1 MGLLIG
7 IVGPNV
13 MAQFQSSK
21 TKTAEIQIEQLRTA
35 LDTFAMDVGRY
46 PSDSEGLAA
55 LVDGSRRIAGWNGPY
70 LKGGKLPPDPWGRPY
85 RYAVQ
90 QGEFHVSSLG
100 ADGAPGGSGV
110 NADIVR

>member
-21 TKTAEIQIEQLRTA
+21 TKTAEIQIEQIRTA
-35 LDTFAMDVGRY
+35 LDTFAMDTGRY
-46 PSDSEGLAA
+46 PTDSEGLAA
-55 LVDGSRRIAGWNGPY
+55 LVDASRRIPSWNGPY
-70 LKGGKLPPDPWGRPY
+70 LKGGKLPNDPWGRPY

-90 QGEFHVSSLG
+90 QGEFHVSTLG